1 MKVSWFEKL
10 TLLENAKAGK
20 MKIGII
26 GKGVVGNAV
35 YCGLAQIGNQ
45 VNHYDVKDNSTK
57 INDMSDRDIVFVCV
71 PTDADD
77 NGRCDISIVENIIS
91 NLASI
96 EFSGIIAIKST
107 VIPGTTDALIKK
119 YSSMSIC
126 YVPEFLREKSAHS
139 DFFDSNDVLIIGSHD
154 HNTAEKIAKA
164 HKFIAKSVSMVKPI
178 EAEISKYFNNIHN
191 AMEITFANGVYEVC
205 QQLGADYQEV
215 LNAVGKRQN
224 INTNY
229 LKCSD
234 FYRGYTGKCLPKDTQ
249 AWALLTQDLGLDIS
263 LFKSIIRDNK
273 KYL

>member
-1 MKVSWFEKL
+1 
-10 TLLENAKAGK
+10 

-26 GKGVVGNAV
+26 GRGVVGDAT

-45 VNHYDVKDNSTK
+45 VNHYDVNDKSTK
-57 INDMSDRDIVFVCV
+57 IDDMSDRDIVFVCV
-71 PTDADD
+71 PTEAND
-77 NGRCDISIVENIIS
+77 NGRCDTSIVENIIS
-91 NLASI
+91 TLVSI

-119 YSSMSIC
+119 HSSTSIC

-139 DFFDSNDVLIIGSHD
+139 DFFDGNDVLIIGSHD
-154 HNTAEKIAKA
+154 HNAAEKIAKA
-164 HKFIAKSVSMVKPI
+164 HKFIAKSVSIVKPI
-178 EAEISKYFNNIHN
+178 EAEISKYFNNVHN

-224 INTNY
+224 INTDY

-249 AWALLTQDLGLDIS
+249 AWVLLTQDLGLDIS
-263 LFKSIIRDNK
+263 LFESIIRDNR